1 MHTRRGRNVASMTP
15 NGPRQPPPQPP
26 AYFNAREVKEWRAIV
41 DHLGPDFFARESL
54 ALLASYVSIACQIE
68 AISAELSQFKE
79 LPSEPTRKA
88 YWAKLTKGRGPLV
101 LQLANLA
108 AKLRIAPSSRNDRDR
123 TRPPGPRPWE
133 AGFKNDS

>member
-1 MHTRRGRNVASMTP
+1 MSRH
-15 NGPRQPPPQPP
+15 
-26 AYFNAREVKEWRAIV
+26 YFNAREVAEWNALV
-41 DHLGPDFFARESL
+41 AHLGADFFPWESL
-54 ALLASYVSIACQIE
+54 PLLASYVSISCQIE